1 MKLDNFTIKAQESV
15 QKAFEI
21 AESKGQQSVES
32 SHLLKGIM
40 TVAESVTDF
49 LFGKLGTNIPN
60 LNRELDKIINSYAK
74 VSGAD
79 SYMSLNLQDVL

>member
-49 LFGKLGTNIPN
+49 LFGKLGTNIPMP
-60 LNRELDKIINSYAK
+60 RFQELIHICLLIFR
-74 VSGAD
+74 
-79 SYMSLNLQDVL
+79 MC